1 MGSTDPGRLVMHTS
15 ASARHRSARVP
26 LIIAL
31 ALVLGGGVTATAS
44 AQSNEMSPALDSV
57 RASLARYEDP
67 IQAVHDGY
75 LSTVG
80 CIAFPKGETADH
92 SAHESGAMADMA
104 YKPGA
109 MGVHFLNP
117 NLISATP
124 DPTKPNVLLYE
135 PVGDKLRLVGAEW
148 FVPLA
153 TGVKERPT
161 LFGHPFDGPMEGHQP
176 IMPAGLTHYDLHV
189 WLFKNNPY
197 GMFVATNPDV
207 KCGKYAYT
215 TNEGAPKIVKTAEAP
230 ER

>member
-1 MGSTDPGRLVMHTS
+1 MHTS

-26 LIIAL
+26 LIAAL
-31 ALVLGGGVTATAS
+31 ALVLGGGTAATAG
-44 AQSNEMSPALDSV
+44 AQDTENSPALDSV

-75 LSTVG
+75 FSTVG
-80 CIAFPKGETADH
+80 CIVFPKSSAKGEM
-92 SAHESGAMADMA
+92 AHGTGEAGVME

-117 NLISATP
+117 GLISATP

-161 LFGHPFDGPMEGHQP
+161 LFGQPFDGPMEGHHP
-176 IMPAGLTHYDLHV
+176 IMPADLTHYDLHV

-215 TNEGAPKIVKTAEAP
+215 MNEGAPKIVKTAESP
-230 ER
+230 EP

>member
-1 MGSTDPGRLVMHTS
+1 MGSPGPGRLVMHTS
-15 ASARHRSARVP
+15 ASATHRSARVP
-26 LIIAL
+26 LIAAL
-31 ALVLGGGVTATAS
+31 ALALGGSAAATAS
-44 AQSNEMSPALDSV
+44 AQSNEMSPALDSI
-57 RASLARYEDP
+57 RASLAKYEDP

-80 CIAFPKGETADH
+80 CIAFPKSSATGNMAHQASTMGE
-92 SAHESGAMADMA
+92 MV

-117 NLISATP
+117 NLISPTP

-135 PVGDKLRLVGAEW
+135 PVGNKLRLVGAEW

-161 LFGHPFDGPMEGHQP
+161 LFGHPFDGPMAGHQP

-189 WLFKNNPY
+189 WLFKKNPY

-215 TNEGAPKIVKTAEAP
+215 SIEAAPKIVKTAEAP

>member
-1 MGSTDPGRLVMHTS
+1 MDTS
-15 ASARHRSARVP
+15 ASARHRSVRVP
-26 LIIAL
+26 LLAAF
-31 ALVLGGGVTATAS
+31 ALVLGGGATATAS

-67 IQAVHDGY
+67 LQAVHDGY
-75 LSTVG
+75 FSTVS
-80 CIAFPKGETADH
+80 CIAFPKGEAMDH
-92 SAHESGAMADMA
+92 EAHESGAIPDMA

-117 NLISATP
+117 NLISAKP

-176 IMPAGLTHYDLHV
+176 IMPAELTHYDLHV
-189 WLFKNNPY
+189 WLFKDNPY
-197 GMFVATNPDV
+197 GMFIATNPDV

-215 TNEGAPKIVKTAEAP
+215 TNEGAPKMVKTAEAP